1 MNKIVN
7 LPKIDLSFIL
17 ISEYKYA
24 LFALYWEDF
33 ILMFNDRFLL
43 DLARQFCEEINSMK
57 QWLQGLSICKILYN
71 LIIDHHQWIL

>member
-1 MNKIVN
+1 MNKIV
-7 LPKIDLSFIL
+7 LDYLKLICHSFWL
-17 ISEYKYA
+17 VNTQYKY
-24 LFALYWEDF
+24 ALYWEDF

-71 LIIDHHQWIL
+71 LIIDHHQWIS